1 MQSFNSALLTVNLA
15 RKRVRCLLESEY
27 DIEST
32 QIITRRIIE
41 WIGASL
47 T

>member
-1 MQSFNSALLTVNLA
+1 MHSFNSALLTVNLA
-15 RKRVRCLLESEY
+15 RKRVRCLLESQY

-32 QIITRRIIE
+32 EFITRRIIE
-41 WIGASL
+41 WIGTRL

>member
-1 MQSFNSALLTVNLA
+1 MHSFNSALLTVNLA

-27 DIEST
+27 DINSR
-32 QIITRRIIE
+32 QFIMRGIIKL
-41 WIGASL
+41 IGARL